1 MTSLSTARPAFRAGR
16 AVPASADPVS
26 ADPVSVSVAES
37 RTFRSIPHTLG
48 GIRRKV
54 RDETHDGAGSAG
66 PPPVVTA
73 TGTLHDGA
81 GSPFAWAAAPSQ
93 GWGRAASVAALFALA
108 LHAGV
113 SLAHAHD
120 PLFALLVGL
129 MGLVCAVCAV
139 RCVVTPCR
147 RELTALLGMSAAMV
161 ALHVAWLLGAGAAS
175 GGSHHG
181 GALGASGAHAA
192 SGTGAAMLGLALAEV
207 LVAALCAVALRRR
220 A

>member
-1 MTSLSTARPAFRAGR
+1 MTSLPTARPAFRAGR
-16 AVPASADPVS
+16 AVPASAE
-26 ADPVSVSVAES
+26 AM
-37 RTFRSIPHTLG
+37 
-48 GIRRKV
+48 
-54 RDETHDGAGSAG
+54 HDGAR
-66 PPPVVTA
+66 
-73 TGTLHDGA
+73 
-81 GSPFAWAAAPSQ
+81 SPFAWAQAPSR

-161 ALHVAWLLGAGAAS
+161 AVHVAWLLGAGATS
-175 GGSHHG
+175 GGAHHG
-181 GALGASGAHAA
+181 GSVGTAGDHAS
-192 SGTGAAMLGLALAEV
+192 SSMGAAMLGLALAEV